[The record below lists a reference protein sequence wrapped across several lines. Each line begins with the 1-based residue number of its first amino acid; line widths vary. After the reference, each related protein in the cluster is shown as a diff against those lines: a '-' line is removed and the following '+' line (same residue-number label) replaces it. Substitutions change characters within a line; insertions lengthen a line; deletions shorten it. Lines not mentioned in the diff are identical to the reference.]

1 MLAET
6 VVPLC
11 RACRD
16 VTVRCKKCS
25 ATAQTEVRKS
35 LQAFSMER
43 LQQWKKNRD
52 LTAKAVC
59 LRCDPQEH
67 AQQRPTRQQNLY
79 TCMAC
84 HRELQPKRFD
94 AGVLRRAEEN
104 EELHALEC
112 KACAAPAHG
121 AAHQQP
127 AAAECIHCKKMEAIV
142 DMTQDRNRKWVC
154 WQCSYPACSGCGE
167 RCPAENIWR
176 GLTSSSKVC
185 WAGTD
190 RFGFASIWYLRV

>member
-1 MLAET
+1 M
-6 VVPLC
+6 
-11 RACRD
+11 
-16 VTVRCKKCS
+16 TVRCKKCS
-25 ATAQTEVRKS
+25 ATAQKDVKKGLE
-35 LQAFSMER
+35 AFSMDR
-43 LQQWKKNRD
+43 LQQWRKIHGLSRE
-52 LTAKAVC
+52 AVC

-67 AQQRPTRQQNLY
+67 AQKRPTREQNLY

-84 HRELQPKRFD
+84 HKELQPKRFD

-154 WQCSYPACSGCGE
+154 WQCSYPACSVCGE
-167 RCPAENIWR
+167 RFPTENIYMEVVDVR
-176 GLTSSSKVC
+176 YEGMM
-185 WAGTD
+185 GTN
-190 RFGFASIWYLRV
+190 RFGFNRIWYRCV